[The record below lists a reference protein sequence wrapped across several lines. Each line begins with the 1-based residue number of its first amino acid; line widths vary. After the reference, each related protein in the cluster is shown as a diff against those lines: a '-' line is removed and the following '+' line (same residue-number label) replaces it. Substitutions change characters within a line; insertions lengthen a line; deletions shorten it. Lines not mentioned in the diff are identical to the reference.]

1 MAWQNVIIGSALYTA
16 LRPFAQPL
24 IGTFHGWFATKMV
37 VIMLF
42 RPYQPKYWPGTTK
55 KIPFTPGIFPSRQKA
70 VALNIANTVTG
81 TLITP
86 ADLQIKIKQWVTEEH
101 LYTAV
106 GAVIDTVMLDLQNS
120 ERTHAMVRK
129 FREMAPRLL
138 EKVNTGFI
146 EGLVSDDSS
155 QITRVTDWLV
165 DEVLV
170 PWHVSSDMAEGAI
183 EVVFDRIIT
192 AETIRQGLVGTLSP
206 ATNARLETAIRE
218 HSTGAVKFVATL
230 MPIGSALNSYQ
241 NWLRDHPDEAREL
254 VESALHDSDVRQHL
268 TERVT
273 GFSLSQLPL
282 ETVKSFRIGL
292 ASTLRRVVAEQRAP
306 ILGTLERMERH
317 GIDATAQAFLA
328 WTPSQ
333 FDPELRET
341 IQREAS
347 TFLYRYLTEEL
358 TNLLPQ
364 LLAQLDL
371 RTLIIDKIE
380 GYSSERLE
388 GLILGMI
395 QRELRSLEVL
405 GAAIGFLLGII
416 AWTIEVWFP
425 IPR

>member
-1 MAWQNVIIGSALYTA
+1 MAWQDVIIGSSLYATM
-16 LRPFAQPL
+16 RPFAQPL

-42 RPYQPKYWPGTTK
+42 RPYKPIYWPFTQTA
-55 KIPFTPGIFPSRQKA
+55 IPFTPGIFPSRQKA

-86 ADLQIKIKQWVTEEH
+86 ADLQGKIKAWITKEH
-101 LYTAV
+101 LHTAV
-106 GAVIDTVMLDLQNS
+106 GAVIDTVMLDLKNS

-138 EKVNTGFI
+138 DKANTSFI
-146 EGLVSDDSS
+146 DGLTMDNSG

-170 PWHVSSDMAEGAI
+170 PWHVSAELAESAI
-183 EVVFDRIIT
+183 EVVFDRILT
-192 AETIRQGLVGTLSP
+192 PETIRQSIVGALSP
-206 ATNARLETAIRE
+206 ATNARLEAAIRA

-230 MPIGSALNSYQ
+230 MPIGSALNSCQ
-241 NWLRDHPDEAREL
+241 NWLRDHPEEAREM
-254 VESALHDSDVRQHL
+254 VESALQDSDVRQHL

-282 ETVKSFRIGL
+282 ETVQSFRRGL
-292 ASTLRRVVAEQRAP
+292 ADTMRRVVAEQREP
-306 ILGTLERMERH
+306 IMGTLQRMEKH
-317 GIDATAQAFLA
+317 GIDAAAQAFLS
-328 WTPSQ
+328 WTPRQ

-341 IQREAS
+341 IQVEAA
-347 TFLYRYLTEEL
+347 TFMYRYLTEEMA
-358 TNLLPQ
+358 NLLPQ
-364 LLAQLDL
+364 LLAKLDL

-405 GAAIGFLLGII
+405 GAVIGLFLGLI
-416 AWTIEVWFP
+416 AWTIEFSFP
-425 IPR
+425 LPR